1 MEKLKVG
8 VIGVGYLGQFHAEKY
23 SALPDVEL
31 VGVVDTDRVRGG
43 QIAEKLKTRWFPDPS
58 ALLGRVDAVSIV
70 VPTAFH
76 HSTALPFLKQGIHV
90 LLEKP
95 MTVTLDQAD
104 QLLFE
109 AAKKKLVL
117 QIGHIER
124 FNPAVTSIRTL
135 LSAPRY
141 MTAER
146 AAPFTV
152 RCTDVNVVLD
162 LMIHDLDIV
171 TDLAGSEPKEISAAG
186 RSLITN
192 EIDMASVRIVF
203 ANGCIADVS
212 ASRVSPEKKRLLR
225 VFDGTALYTADY
237 QTQQATVS
245 QRGETTVPELAMTAI
260 PSERR
265 DTLNE
270 EIKAFVNSVRSSTSP
285 LVTGQAG
292 RRALAL
298 ANLITEA
305 INKQMTGFVAV
316 S

>member
-1 MEKLKVG
+1 MKKLKIA

-23 SALPDVEL
+23 SVLPEVEL
-31 VGVVDTDRVRGG
+31 VGVVDTDRVRGS
-43 QIAEKLKTRWFPDPS
+43 QIAEKLKTRWFPEPA
-58 ALLGRVDAVSIV
+58 ALLGLVDAVSIV

-76 HSTALPFLKQGIHV
+76 YGTALPFLEQGVHV

-95 MTVTLDQAD
+95 ITVTLEQAD
-104 QLLFE
+104 QLL
-109 AAKKKLVL
+109 AAASRRKLVL

-124 FNPAVTSIRTL
+124 FNPAVTSIKPL

-146 AAPFTV
+146 TAPFTV
-152 RCTDVNVVLD
+152 RCTDVNVILD

-171 TDLAGSEPKEISAAG
+171 TDLAKSEPREISAAG
-186 RSLITN
+186 MSIITN
-192 EIDMASVRIVF
+192 EIDMAAARIVF
-203 ANGCIADVS
+203 ENGCIADIS

-225 VFDGTALYTADY
+225 VFDGEALYTADY

-245 QRGETTVPELAMTAI
+245 RRGRATIPELIMSGI

-270 EIKAFVNSVRSSTSP
+270 EIKAFVNSVRTGAP
-285 LVTGQAG
+285 PQVPGQAG

-298 ANLITEA
+298 ANLITESIA
-305 INKQMTGFVAV
+305 KRTTGFVAV

>member
-1 MEKLKVG
+1 MGKLRVG

-23 SALPDVEL
+23 SSLPEVEL
-31 VGVVDTDRVRGG
+31 AGVVDTDRARGAR
-43 QIAEKLKTRWFPDPS
+43 IAEKLKTSWFPEPA

-70 VPTAFH
+70 VPTAH
-76 HSTALPFLKQGIHV
+76 HHRTALPFLEQGVHV

-104 QLLFE
+104 QLL
-109 AAKKKLVL
+109 AAAVRKNVVL

-124 FNPAVTSIRTL
+124 FNPAITSIKAL

-152 RCTDVNVVLD
+152 RCTDVNVILD

-171 TDLAGSEPKEISAAG
+171 VDLAGADPVEISSAG
-186 RSLITN
+186 RSIITN
-192 EIDMASVRIVF
+192 EIDTAAARIIF
-203 ANGCIADVS
+203 ANGCVADVS

-225 VFDGTALYTADY
+225 VFDGAALYTADY

-245 QRGETTVPELAMTAI
+245 RRNEATVPELAVNAI
-260 PSERR
+260 ASERR

-270 EIKAFVNSVRSSTSP
+270 EIKAFLQSVRTGVPP

-298 ANLITEA
+298 AHLITES
-305 INKQMTGFVAV
+305 INRQTAGFVAV